1 MVVFVYSYICACKW
15 VKAFKDAHPPLPE
28 MISKAHVWAVRTC
41 ESAASGWPTFK
52 MTSVINDAFLLFS
65 SLSLSL
71 SLFVCRHRL
80 LMVIMIECFLC
91 VLMCVCLLS
100 TSSTMKFCCKED
112 QEFMNGIPATVVKGR
127 MATVWFGKDGK
138 PDSTMHICDWTRKG
152 RQENKDKSKCHS
164 KLLDDC

>member
-1 MVVFVYSYICACKW
+1 M
-15 VKAFKDAHPPLPE
+15 L
-28 MISKAHVWAVRTC
+28 WAVRTC
-41 ESAASGWPTFK
+41 EFTTAGWPTFK

-71 SLFVCRHRL
+71 LIFLQTQVSNGVLNG
-80 LMVIMIECFLC
+80 FLC

-138 PDSTMHICDWTRKG
+138 PDSTMHNCDWTRKG

-164 KLLDDC
+164 KLLDDS